1 MLPIDMP
8 MMSIISNNATIQ
20 DAASLV
26 VTKLAMD
33 TSKQNAANMNEML
46 KTADPNLGNKLDV
59 RAWL

>member
-1 MLPIDMP
+1 MP

-59 RAWL
+59 RA